1 MHLAWLLVLFVLV
14 YKQLGLFILKKITVM
29 LPIYNTSEDAKSSI
43 NRPSPNIGALH
54 GIANEWQRRTAL

>member
-29 LPIYNTSEDAKSSI
+29 LPIYNTSEDTKSSI
-43 NRPSPNIGALH
+43 NRPSIIGALH
-54 GIANEWQRRTAL
+54 GIANEWRRRTPL